1 MSARVRFSLPFVV
14 VVFLLVLLAACGG
27 AAAEP
32 PSATA
37 APDDSATVPAV
48 PTAPADEAP
57 PEEAPADTPAPAAE
71 LPTEPPAAAPT
82 EAPADAPA
90 NAPTARPTE
99 ALPADAP
106 ADARPLEVVGYGFGV
121 GDFGAGWGLVVR
133 NPNPA
138 YALEDSRYTLTA
150 LDAAGNALY
159 TEEGALPL
167 LRPEQRLGVGGAL
180 QVDDEAAVAALEV
193 VVVSG
198 EFVAREAGALIT
210 AADIVYTPG
219 NFSDEVTATLV
230 NPYAVELA
238 DLRVTAV
245 AFDAADHII
254 GGGVT
259 VLDLLPAGGN
269 APVTVPI
276 TVGGEPAR
284 VEVFAV
290 VDGLA
295 AIGE

>member
-1 MSARVRFSLPFVV
+1 MSARVRFNLLFVV
-14 VVFLLVLLAACGG
+14 ALVLGLLAACGG

-32 PSATA
+32 TSATT
-37 APDDSATVPAV
+37 APDDRPAIPAE
-48 PTAPADEAP
+48 PTAADDEAP

-71 LPTEPPAAAPT
+71 LPTAPPAAATEAPV
-82 EAPADAPA
+82 EAPADLL
-90 NAPTARPTE
+90 TAQPTE
-99 ALPADAP
+99 VLSAGAP

-121 GDFGAGWGLVVR
+121 GKFGAGWGLVVR

-138 YALEDSRYTLTA
+138 YALADSRYTLTV
-150 LDAAGNALY
+150 LDAAGNTLY

-167 LRPEQRLGVGGAL
+167 LLPEQRLGVGGVL
-180 QVDDEAAVAALEV
+180 QVDNEEAVAAVEV
-193 VVVSG
+193 VVQSG
-198 EFVAREAGALIT
+198 AFVAREAGAFIT
-210 AADIVYTPG
+210 TEDVVYSPG

-230 NPYAVELA
+230 NPYTVEIA

-245 AFDAADHII
+245 AFDAAERII
-254 GGGVT
+254 GGGVAM
-259 VLDLLPAGGN
+259 LDLLPAGGN
-269 APVTVPI
+269 AAVTVPV

-290 VDGLA
+290 VEGLS